1 MARKGENIY
10 KRKDGRWEGRYIKS
24 RSSTGKAN
32 YGYVY
37 AKSYREVKAKL
48 ISQSSCT
55 SNSVTVDPE
64 ISSDQFEQVAMEWFQ
79 AICPKVKESTSNKY
93 RNLLSSYI
101 LPVFGSKQLRDIT
114 HEFIE
119 TQCNFFLVSGGLKEN
134 GLSSKTVSDIL
145 SLIRN
150 VLQFATR
157 NGKAISCD
165 ARSIQIKRQTK
176 EMRVLSRAEQ
186 EKLCQYLYS
195 NLDSC
200 NIGILVCLFTGLRVG
215 EICALRWEDVSFSDY
230 TIHVHQTL
238 QRIQDRTNSEY
249 KTRIVVTTPKSAC
262 SIRTI
267 PVPHGLMTIL
277 TAHKA
282 SSTGYILTNSDQNP
296 LEPRTMQNHFK
307 KVLKNS
313 GITSANYH
321 SLRHTFVE
329 LICIYFFTVAISLSP
344 LGEMCLAAFAGASDI
359 KRVDI
364 KLRVVPLVQ
373 YVLDKAKENTSYC
386 PKKVKVKIIH
396 DPAPNAFALGR
407 QTLCITD
414 GLLLLSDDMILGIL
428 AHEIGHL
435 SYGHTVIQLLIG
447 GGNIFIS
454 GCLLLIKIS
463 YWIFS
468 AIMGLFAICSRSGV
482 MGIITAVFAGIS
494 TALSWLWVKFCM
506 LFLMWSMRQNEYLA
520 DEFAYKIGFGLELAT
535 VLDQHISDV
544 PHDGFL
550 SAIYST
556 HPCNDDRVAALQ
568 NLGVP
573 YSRY

>member
-1 MARKGENIY
+1 MARKGEN
-10 KRKDGRWEGRYIKS
+10 RWEGRYIKS

-119 TQCNFFLVSGGLKEN
+119 TQCNF
-134 GLSSKTVSDIL
+134 L

-321 SLRHTFVE
+321 SLRHTFATRCIE
-329 LICIYFFTVAISLSP
+329 LGFDVKSLSEI
-344 LGEMCLAAFAGASDI
+344 LGHASVNITMNRYVHPSMDL
-359 KRVDI
+359 KR
-364 KLRVVPLVQ
+364 
-373 YVLDKAKENTSYC
+373 ENMQ
-386 PKKVKVKIIH
+386 
-396 DPAPNAFALGR
+396 R
-407 QTLCITD
+407 
-414 GLLLLSDDMILGIL
+414 LSDLL
-428 AHEIGHL
+428 A
-435 SYGHTVIQLLIG
+435 
-447 GGNIFIS
+447 
-454 GCLLLIKIS
+454 
-463 YWIFS
+463 
-468 AIMGLFAICSRSGV
+468 
-482 MGIITAVFAGIS
+482 
-494 TALSWLWVKFCM
+494 VK
-506 LFLMWSMRQNEYLA
+506 
-520 DEFAYKIGFGLELAT
+520 
-535 VLDQHISDV
+535 
-544 PHDGFL
+544 
-550 SAIYST
+550 
-556 HPCNDDRVAALQ
+556 
-568 NLGVP
+568 
-573 YSRY
+573 

>member
-262 SIRTI
+262 SI
-267 PVPHGLMTIL
+267 
-277 TAHKA
+277 
-282 SSTGYILTNSDQNP
+282 
-296 LEPRTMQNHFK
+296 K
-307 KVLKNS
+307 KVVFES
-313 GITSANYH
+313 H
-321 SLRHTFVE
+321 
-329 LICIYFFTVAISLSP
+329 
-344 LGEMCLAAFAGASDI
+344 ASDI
-359 KRVDI
+359 YLIVEEGFYKRTLDI
-364 KLRVVPLVQ
+364 HR
-373 YVLDKAKENTSYC
+373 
-386 PKKVKVKIIH
+386 
-396 DPAPNAFALGR
+396 
-407 QTLCITD
+407 TL
-414 GLLLLSDDMILGIL
+414 GLLL
-428 AHEIGHL
+428 
-435 SYGHTVIQLLIG
+435 HTQVSIQQLLKLPAECFHPKPKV
-447 GGNIFIS
+447 NS
-454 GCLLLIKIS
+454 VLIK
-463 YWIFS
+463 
-468 AIMGLFAICSRSGV
+468 LTRH
-482 MGIITAVFAGIS
+482 T
-494 TALSWLWVKFCM
+494 T
-506 LFLMWSMRQNEYLA
+506 
-520 DEFAYKIGFGLELAT
+520 
-535 VLDQHISDV
+535 DV
-544 PHDGFL
+544 PDKYWKLYTYFVSKWVNREYRQLFTKNQFHQAMKHAKVNNL
-550 SAIYST
+550 STVTYEQVLSIFNSYLLF
-556 HPCNDDRVAALQ
+556 NGRK
-568 NLGVP
+568 
-573 YSRY
+573 

>member
-1 MARKGENIY
+1 MTEIVEQKIVSGCKNPFRTFYIAVMHYGVWLLIFLRKEQMQMKLVLAEKPSVAQSIAKVLGAA
-10 KRKDGRWEGRYIKS
+10 KREDGYLEG
-24 RSSTGKAN
+24 N
-32 YGYVY
+32 GYVVSWCVGHLVELAQPEVY
-37 AKSYREVKAKL
+37 DAKYSKWA
-48 ISQSSCT
+48 
-55 SNSVTVDPE
+55 
-64 ISSDQFEQVAMEWFQ
+64 
-79 AICPKVKESTSNKY
+79 Y

-321 SLRHTFVE
+321 SLRHTFATRCIE
-329 LICIYFFTVAISLSP
+329 LGFDVKSLSEI
-344 LGEMCLAAFAGASDI
+344 LGHASVNITMNRYVHPSMDL
-359 KRVDI
+359 KR
-364 KLRVVPLVQ
+364 
-373 YVLDKAKENTSYC
+373 ENMQ
-386 PKKVKVKIIH
+386 
-396 DPAPNAFALGR
+396 R
-407 QTLCITD
+407 
-414 GLLLLSDDMILGIL
+414 LSDLL
-428 AHEIGHL
+428 A
-435 SYGHTVIQLLIG
+435 
-447 GGNIFIS
+447 
-454 GCLLLIKIS
+454 
-463 YWIFS
+463 
-468 AIMGLFAICSRSGV
+468 
-482 MGIITAVFAGIS
+482 
-494 TALSWLWVKFCM
+494 VK
-506 LFLMWSMRQNEYLA
+506 
-520 DEFAYKIGFGLELAT
+520 
-535 VLDQHISDV
+535 
-544 PHDGFL
+544 
-550 SAIYST
+550 
-556 HPCNDDRVAALQ
+556 
-568 NLGVP
+568 
-573 YSRY
+573 